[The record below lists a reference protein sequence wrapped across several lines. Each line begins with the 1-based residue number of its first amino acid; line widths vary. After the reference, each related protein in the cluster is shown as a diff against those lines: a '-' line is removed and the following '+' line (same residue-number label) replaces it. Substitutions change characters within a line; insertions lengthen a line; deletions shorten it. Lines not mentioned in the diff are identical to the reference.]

1 MGALSQPQSAG
12 NALIKVLIVDDSP
25 TMQVVLTQMINRQ
38 PDMRVI
44 GTASDPFQ
52 ARELIKSLNPDVL
65 TLDVEMPGMDGL
77 SFLEKIMSLRPMPVV
92 MISSTFGEGSANA
105 ERARALG
112 ASELVQKRHAAGKPA
127 LHEMAEEVA
136 SKIRQAER
144 QGRQRP
150 VLANVG
156 SAAAADWRFPEDR
169 WIMLGASTGGTEA
182 IRSFLEAM
190 PANAPAILIAQH
202 MPEDFTA
209 RFAKRLN
216 DHCAMTVVEAT
227 HHQPVR
233 AGCVYLAPG
242 HSHLLVKRRAGGEI
256 VTELSQGPEVNRHR
270 PSVDVLFF
278 SAAQQLGARAA
289 GVLLTGM
296 GKDGA
301 AGLAAMHDTG
311 SYTLAQ
317 DERSSVVYGMPKAA
331 VQLGAVDEQGS
342 PEALCVKV
350 LTKLAKAPEKA

>member
-1 MGALSQPQSAG
+1 MMAIRQPQNTSSP
-12 NALIKVLIVDDSP
+12 LLKVLIVDDSP

-44 GTASDPFQ
+44 GTASDPFE
-52 ARELIKSLNPDVL
+52 ARELIKTLNPDVL

-77 SFLEKIMSLRPMPVV
+77 TFLEKIMSLRPMPVV
-92 MISSTFGEGSANA
+92 MISSTFGDGSANA

-112 ASELVQKRHAAGKPA
+112 ATGLVQKRHADGKRA
-127 LHEMAEEVA
+127 LHDMAEEVA
-136 SKIRQAER
+136 GKIRQAGHR
-144 QGRQRP
+144 AGPR
-150 VLANVG
+150 VASTTG
-156 SAAAADWRFPEDR
+156 AAALADWSFPEDR

-190 PANAPAILIAQH
+190 PANAPAVLIAQH

-209 RFAKRLN
+209 RFARRLN
-216 DHCAMTVVEAT
+216 DHCAMTVVEAG

-242 HSHLLVKRRAGGEI
+242 HSHLLIKRRGGGEI

-278 SAAQQLGARAA
+278 SAAEQLGARAA

-301 AGLAAMHDTG
+301 AGLAAMHAAG
-311 SYTLAQ
+311 AYTLAQ

-331 VQLGAVDEQGS
+331 VLMGAVDEQGS
-342 PEALCVKV
+342 PEQLCVKV
-350 LTKLAKAPEKA
+350 LTRLAGAPRKAS